1 MKMVDWRFALPMAI
15 AAVAGGYGAAG
26 LAKRIGRI
34 AVRRF
39 VIAVGFGVSI
49 FRKRQP
55 EPQWKS
61 AA

>member
-1 MKMVDWRFALPMAI
+1 MKMVDWRFVLPMAI

-49 FRKRQP
+49 FLLVRLF
-55 EPQWKS
+55 
-61 AA
+61 